1 MPRSLHSCL
10 IVVRLVP
17 LKPGNQIIGWHQGC
31 DAVLNMKHGGTG
43 TKTALTLVQV
53 LH

>member
-10 IVVRLVP
+10 IVVRLAP

>member
-17 LKPGNQIIGWHQGC
+17 LKPGNQIIGRHQVC
-31 DAVLNMKHGGTG
+31 DAVLNMKHEGTG